1 MTGTPVMATAR
12 PRRPPSVTEIRMFG
26 GFTVVRDGEPVP
38 TSAWGSRRA
47 RQLCKRL
54 AVAAGAGVARE
65 QLIDL
70 LWPDEA
76 GSESYGRLGARL
88 SVQLSTVRRILG
100 GGVIADRESIR
111 LDAGAVHVDLA
122 EFNDSDCGRTIR
134 RCGRAAS
141 RRAPAGRPLRGLG
154 DASA

>member
-1 MTGTPVMATAR
+1 MLGLRRSKASTTCAHIGDTDSWLDIVEEFVTGTPVMATAR
-12 PRRPPSVTEIRMFG
+12 PRRRPSVTEIRMFG

-54 AVAAGAGVARE
+54 AVAAGARVARE

-100 GGVIADRESIR
+100 GAVIADRESIR
-111 LDAGAVHVDLA
+111 LDAGSGA
-122 EFNDSDCGRTIR
+122 R
-134 RCGRAAS
+134 
-141 RRAPAGRPLRGLG
+141 
-154 DASA
+154 

>member
-1 MTGTPVMATAR
+1 MATAPATPAVGYR
-12 PRRPPSVTEIRMFG
+12 DPHVRRLHRG
-26 GFTVVRDGEPVP
+26 AGRQPVP

-111 LDAGAVHVDLA
+111 LDGGAVRVDLVQ
-122 EFNDSDCGRTIR
+122 FNDAI
-134 RCGRAAS
+134 A
-141 RRAPAGRPLRGLG
+141 AGRFG
-154 DASA
+154 DAVALRRGEPARASTRIGSHQW